1 MKITKRQLKRIIKE
15 EKQKLQ
21 EQQSP
26 GDRAMG
32 MYADMSAMTNAE
44 AAMEEFL
51 SGVID
56 AAAEDLGTD
65 EEDQEAWE
73 YGIFEFD
80 TAQGYGESEKFLG
93 KALTALGINDKVK
106 VISKFH
112 PSLNHL
118 NQKVMREALE
128 ASLELLKVPCVF
140 GMMLHNEDI
149 FNHWAEG
156 VGDVLQ
162 GFKQEGLIQQVGVS
176 VYSPEMALK
185 AVNTESIDLIQM
197 PTNILDRRFE
207 KTGIFKIAKANGK
220 QLYIRNVFLQGL
232 ILMAQ
237 DCLPDGMDF
246 TIPTLDL
253 LDEVCEE
260 YSLTRQEVSLGYMKI
275 SSSTSK
281 LVIGANEP
289 GQIKKNIVSWQKNY
303 PTSLIQRIQEV
314 FKSVSDDLVQPL
326 SWPRKF
332 W

>member
-1 MKITKRQLKRIIKE
+1 MIDSLLSSNSRI
-15 EKQKLQ
+15 
-21 EQQSP
+21 
-26 GDRAMG
+26 
-32 MYADMSAMTNAE
+32 
-44 AAMEEFL
+44 
-51 SGVID
+51 V
-56 AAAEDLGTD
+56 LGTAQLGSLYGITNQGGNP
-65 EEDQEAWE
+65 EQKKMTEIIQEAWE
-73 YGIFEFD
+73 NGICEFD

-93 KALTALGINDKVK
+93 KALTALCINDKVK

-112 PSLNHL
+112 PALNHFDQ
-118 NQKVMREALE
+118 NEMREAIK
-128 ASLELLKVPCVF
+128 ASLELLKVPSVS

-149 FNHWAEG
+149 FNNWEEG
-156 VGDVLQ
+156 IGDAFL
-162 GFKQEGLIQQVGVS
+162 GLKQDGLIQQVGVS
-176 VYSPEMALK
+176 VYSPEMAFK

-197 PTNILDRRFE
+197 PTNIWDRRFE
-207 KTGIFKIAKANGK
+207 KIGIFEIAKAKGK
-220 QLYIRNVFLQGL
+220 QIYIRNVFLQGL

-237 DCLPDGMDF
+237 DSLPDGMDF
-246 TIPTLDL
+246 MIPTLDL